1 METDGVIKFMPVNKN
16 IDTSVSA
23 SYIYVSGS
31 TSDLY
36 FSQNSNGY
44 NNVTRLRWLEGNLY
58 TGLLHGGLITT
69 ASSTVYRVSSG
80 SGIIV
85 DLNASLNNDPY
96 PVIQFL
102 QWGNLSASIAPLT
115 ASYQQ
120 AFVSIASTGNIYQQ
134 GTPYAS
140 GQYDTVINVGVVL
153 FQNGSTINGVKT
165 QPSLAYGFEQQ
176 QNIFNRAF
184 GPLKLSGYTLA
195 ASGSSTGS
203 LIVASGTAYSPGANY
218 PIDPN
223 NPSYATD
230 NGTNVSKIFRYRQ
243 SGSTWVYD
251 TNAGLGY
258 GAIDPT
264 RYSNN
269 GVLTA
274 VPGGGSNREFSIQ
287 RVFYFPNSVAKAIVV
302 YYGNATY
309 ASLTDATAN
318 IAFEQFVEAPNTA
331 ANAIYL
337 GAIIVRNNANFTVT
351 DSYAIQ
357 AGGLF
362 RSVGGSGGGGS
373 IVTQT
378 LSGLSDVS
386 ISGPIDGEILIY
398 NGTSQKWEN
407 EPNTAVS
414 SSYAVTASY
423 VNTLNQNVIL
433 SGSLT
438 ARQTGFNASGI
449 FTGDTIGSIAL
460 TTTASNGFS
469 LFTLGGAFQIY
480 DNTNAAT
487 RFTLSS
493 GGSIAVNA
501 ITSSGIISI
510 GRSTTSQAVI
520 QRAQTPAGSYSFI
533 LASGTGIVDTFPY
546 TMTDSHGAT
555 IDMRAGDPTSDQYG
569 GGIIFSANGH
579 TSPLGDGNAIV
590 FKTRSG
596 VNTYSER
603 MRIASNGSV
612 TCNSITASL
621 QGTASYATT
630 AKSTSGQYLCQGKL
644 SGNQSIPNDADT
656 VIQFVDDIDPNN
668 WYDAGTYRFTPT
680 IAGYYSISVGAWLA
694 TANATT
700 NQFNLQGRKNGS
712 QFVFVQC
719 PLPNDV
725 GQSLTFTRMI
735 YMNGSSDYL
744 DFTVYQGAGTNID
757 INGGTGTWFT
767 AHLIST

>member
-1 METDGVIKFMPVNKN
+1 MQGFVRFDPVVTN
-16 IDTSVSA
+16 INTSVSA
-23 SYIYVSGS
+23 SYIYVSSS
-31 TSDLY
+31 TNDLY

-223 NPSYATD
+223 NPSYAID
-230 NGTNVSKIFRYRQ
+230 NGTNISKIFRYRQ

-469 LFTLGGAFQIY
+469 LFTVGGAFQIY

-493 GGSIAVNA
+493 GGDISVN
-501 ITSSGIISI
+501 GI
-510 GRSTTSQAVI
+510 TTSNDVKITGSLSTKGVLSVGRITTSNAVI
-520 QRAQTPAGSYSFI
+520 QRSQAPAGAYSFI
-533 LASGTGIVDTFPY
+533 FAGGTGLVDTYPY
-546 TMTDSHGAT
+546 TMADTHAAT
-555 IDMRAGDPTSDQYG
+555 MELRAGDPTSDQYG
-569 GGIIFSANGH
+569 GGIIFSANGN
-579 TSPLGDGNAIV
+579 TSPLGEGNAVI
-590 FKTRSG
+590 FKTRTG
-596 VNTYSER
+596 VNTYSEK
-603 MRIASNGSV
+603 MRISSNGVGIGTNAPGSILHV
-612 TCNSITASL
+612 DGTIRNDNSTGTPTAPAASAGTVNKFW
-621 QGTASYATT
+621 GTAD
-630 AKSTSGQYLCQGKL
+630 GDFL
-644 SGNQSIPNDADT
+644 S
-656 VIQFVDDIDPNN
+656 
-668 WYDAGTYRFTPT
+668 TPT
-680 IAGYYSISVGAWLA
+680 IWLKI
-694 TANATT
+694 NI
-700 NQFNLQGRKNGS
+700 GG
-712 QFVFVQC
+712 
-719 PLPNDV
+719 
-725 GQSLTFTRMI
+725 
-735 YMNGSSDYL
+735 SDYY
-744 DFTVYQGAGTNID
+744 FPGYQ
-757 INGGTGTWFT
+757 
-767 AHLIST
+767 